1 MTNELKQRRLIAIE
15 FKNGGDV
22 ISIHRKLQ
30 ARILRDLD
38 NDPFSRGG
46 VFNQVFSLV
55 RSRFPSASPIQMPEP
70 EKWPTC
76 KKYLPHVL
84 SIQRL
89 TFGTLIQLP
98 ISEELARLFSD
109 GGIDLWER
117 GLTTE
122 GLELIKSAESIL
134 GQLSVEKFQLLRADI
149 HVIIS
154 LLLQDSGL
162 VHIGECHDRIKT
174 ALGIRREYSDNCDAL
189 TYTRNDEV
197 LLYNAWSDYA
207 CVLLQI
213 NMFEEAE
220 PIFERCFRQYQDWG
234 NTQVIPYEYAK
245 YYHHVAFCLMYR
257 GSVDE
262 AVASAEKGL
271 CYVERATGKSA
282 AYYRWKFD
290 LACLRLQHPKLL
302 RSSTWQSRT
311 VDMLKDILDARLLLH
326 GKFAFLTLES
336 YYALG
341 ATLSYLGN
349 LPDAENC
356 LRTILEVEKIR
367 PGSCNEVALART
379 QLLLSEI
386 LLSREEGS
394 QASQHATSRSE
405 AATTTAAAAAATEQV
420 SSKKASILAS
430 STQADQAQ
438 PKEAPALSA
447 HPPSLTT
454 LHPPTPV
461 TVPSPSATADLRLQE
476 AKDLSHSAGRALDKL
491 KSQTSG
497 PFAQLNTD
505 TLSDAARIFAEENP
519 MVLYD
524 LMQPVF
530 DGRFVGRDVMEF
542 LRLIKKGAKVE
553 EDDEDD
559 EYGNKVEALSKE
571 MLERKRE
578 AEQGC
583 GPVEGDTD
591 MREA

>member
-15 FKNGGDV
+15 FKNGGEV

-38 NDPFSRGG
+38 KDPLSRGG

-55 RSRFPSASPIQMPEP
+55 RSRFPSASPIQVPEP

-89 TFGTLIQLP
+89 TRGTLIHLP
-98 ISEELARLFSD
+98 FSEELARLFSD

-122 GLELIKSAESIL
+122 GLELMKSAESIL
-134 GQLSVEKFQLLRADI
+134 GPLSVEKSQLLRADI
-149 HVIIS
+149 HVLIS

-174 ALGIRREYSDNCDAL
+174 ALDIRRDHSDHCDAL

-197 LLYNAWSDYA
+197 LLFNAWSDYA

-213 NMFEEAE
+213 NMFEEAQS
-220 PIFERCFRQYQDWG
+220 IFETCFRQYQDWG
-234 NTQVIPYEYAK
+234 NTNVIPYEYAK
-245 YYHHVAFCLMYR
+245 YYHHMAFCLMYR
-257 GSVDE
+257 GSADE
-262 AVASAEKGL
+262 AVASAEKSL
-271 CYVERATGKSA
+271 RNVERATGKSA

-290 LACLRLQHPKLL
+290 LACLRIQHPKFLG
-302 RSSTWQSRT
+302 STSWQSRT

-341 ATLSYLGN
+341 ATLSDLGN

-356 LRTILEVEKIR
+356 LRTILKIEKVR

-379 QLLLSEI
+379 QFLLSEI
-386 LLSREEGS
+386 LLSMEEGL
-394 QASQHATSRSE
+394 QASQYPTSRSE
-405 AATTTAAAAAATEQV
+405 AATTTAAAATTEQV
-420 SSKKASILAS
+420 PAEKASLLAS
-430 STQADQAQ
+430 SAQADQAQ
-438 PKEAPALSA
+438 LNEASA
-447 HPPSLTT
+447 HPAPLTT
-454 LHPPTPV
+454 QHPSTSV
-461 TVPSPSATADLRLQE
+461 TVSTPASTADLRLEE
-476 AKDLSHSAGRALDKL
+476 ARNLAHSAGKALDKL
-491 KSQTSG
+491 KSQMSG

-505 TLSDAARIFAEENP
+505 TLSAVARVFAEENP

-530 DGRFVGRDVMEF
+530 DGRFAGRDAMKF
-542 LRLIKKGAKVE
+542 LRLIKKGNIKEVE
-553 EDDEDD
+553 VEDED
-559 EYGNKVEALSKE
+559 EVGA
-571 MLERKRE
+571 
-578 AEQGC
+578 
-583 GPVEGDTD
+583 T
-591 MREA
+591 

>member
-1 MTNELKQRRLIAIE
+1 MTNELKQRRLITIE
-15 FKNGGDV
+15 FRNGEYV

-38 NDPFSRGG
+38 KDPLSRGG
-46 VFNQVFSLV
+46 VFSQVFSLV
-55 RSRFPSASPIQMPEP
+55 RSRFPSASPIQVPEP

-89 TFGTLIQLP
+89 TLGTLIHLSF
-98 ISEELARLFSD
+98 SEELAKLFSD

-122 GLELIKSAESIL
+122 GLELMKSAESVL
-134 GQLSVEKFQLLRADI
+134 GSLSVEKFQLLRADI

-174 ALGIRREYSDNCDAL
+174 ALDIRRGYSDNCDAL

-197 LLYNAWSDYA
+197 LLYNAWSDYG

-213 NMFEEAE
+213 NMFEEAQS
-220 PIFERCFRQYQDWG
+220 IFERCFRKYQDWG
-234 NTQVIPYEYAK
+234 NTDFIPYEYAK
-245 YYHHVAFCLMYR
+245 YYHHVAFCLMFR
-257 GSVDE
+257 GSADE
-262 AVASAEKGL
+262 AVASAEKSL
-271 CYVERATGKSA
+271 HYVERATGKSA

-290 LACLRLQHPKLL
+290 LACLLLQHPKLL
-302 RSSTWQSRT
+302 RSNSWQSRT

-349 LPDAENC
+349 LLDAENC
-356 LRTILEVEKIR
+356 LRTILEIEKVR
-367 PGSCNEVALART
+367 PGSCNEAAIART
-379 QLLLSEI
+379 QFLLSEI
-386 LLSREEGS
+386 LLSMEEGS

-405 AATTTAAAAAATEQV
+405 AATTTAAEAAATEQV
-420 SSKKASILAS
+420 PAKKASVSAS
-430 STQADQAQ
+430 PAQADEGQR
-438 PKEAPALSA
+438 KEASVLPSA
-447 HPPSLTT
+447 HPPPLITQ
-454 LHPPTPV
+454 HPPTSITLSTPAA
-461 TVPSPSATADLRLQE
+461 PANLRLEE
-476 AKDLSHSAGRALDKL
+476 AKDLARSARKTLDKL

-505 TLSDAARIFAEENP
+505 TLSAAARMFAEENP
-519 MVLYD
+519 IVLYD

-530 DGRFVGRDVMEF
+530 DGRFAGRDVMEF
-542 LRLIKKGAKVE
+542 LRLIKKGDNTEEGEVE
-553 EDDEDD
+553 DE
-559 EYGNKVEALSKE
+559 VVALSK
-571 MLERKRE
+571 
-578 AEQGC
+578 
-583 GPVEGDTD
+583 
-591 MREA
+591 

>member
-1 MTNELKQRRLIAIE
+1 MTNELKTRRLIAIE
-15 FKNGGDV
+15 FKNGEEV

-38 NDPFSRGG
+38 KDPFSRGG

-55 RSRFPSASPIQMPEP
+55 RSRFPSASPIQVPEP

-89 TFGTLIQLP
+89 TLGTLIHLP
-98 ISEELARLFSD
+98 FSEELAKLFSD

-122 GLELIKSAESIL
+122 GLKLMKSAESIL
-134 GQLSVEKFQLLRADI
+134 DLLSVDKFQLLRADI

-162 VHIGECHDRIKT
+162 IHIGECHDRIKT
-174 ALGIRREYSDNCDAL
+174 ALDIRKHYSDNREAL
-189 TYTRNDEV
+189 TYTRNDEI

-213 NMFEEAE
+213 NMFEEAGY
-220 PIFERCFRQYQDWG
+220 IFERCFRQYQDWG
-234 NTQVIPYEYAK
+234 NTNVIPYEYAK
-245 YYHHVAFCLMYR
+245 YYHHVSFCLMYR
-257 GSVDE
+257 GSADE

-271 CYVERATGKSA
+271 LYVEQATGKSA

-290 LACLRLQHPKLL
+290 LACLLLQHPKLL
-302 RSSTWQSRT
+302 ESSSWQSRT
-311 VDMLKDILDARLLLH
+311 VDMLKDILGARLILH

-341 ATLSYLGN
+341 TTLFYLGN

-356 LRTILEVEKIR
+356 LRTILEIEKVR
-367 PGSCNEVALART
+367 PGSCSEVALART
-379 QLLLSEI
+379 QFLLSEI
-386 LLSREEGS
+386 LLLMEEGS
-394 QASQHATSRSE
+394 QASQHPTSKSE
-405 AATTTAAAAAATEQV
+405 AATTAAAAVAAAGGTEQV
-420 SSKKASILAS
+420 PAKKASVPAS
-430 STQADQAQ
+430 VSASVSAPSVQADQAQ
-438 PKEAPALSA
+438 PQEASVSSA
-447 HPPSLTT
+447 HPPPLTAQ
-454 LHPPTPV
+454 HPPASGTVSTPA
-461 TVPSPSATADLRLQE
+461 ATADHRLEE
-476 AKDLSHSAGRALDKL
+476 AKDLARSAQKALDKL

-505 TLSDAARIFAEENP
+505 TQSAAARTFVEENP

-530 DGRFVGRDVMEF
+530 DGRFAGRDAMEY
-542 LRLIKKGAKVE
+542 LRLIKKE
-553 EDDEDD
+553 E
-559 EYGNKVEALSKE
+559 K
-571 MLERKRE
+571 
-578 AEQGC
+578 
-583 GPVEGDTD
+583 
-591 MREA
+591 

>member
-1 MTNELKQRRLIAIE
+1 MTNELKTRRLIAIE
-15 FKNGGDV
+15 FKNGEEV

-30 ARILRDLD
+30 ARILQDLGKES
-38 NDPFSRGG
+38 FSRGG
-46 VFNQVFSLV
+46 AFDQVFSLV
-55 RSRFPSASPIQMPEP
+55 RSRFPSASPIQVPEP

-89 TFGTLIQLP
+89 TLGTLIHLP
-98 ISEELARLFSD
+98 FSEELAKLFSD

-122 GLELIKSAESIL
+122 GLELMKSAESIL
-134 GQLSVEKFQLLRADI
+134 GLLSVDKFQLLRADI

-174 ALGIRREYSDNCDAL
+174 ALDIRRNYSDNCEAL

-220 PIFERCFRQYQDWG
+220 SIFERCFRQYQDWG
-234 NTQVIPYEYAK
+234 NTNVIPYEYAK
-245 YYHHVAFCLMYR
+245 YYHHVSFCLMYR
-257 GSVDE
+257 GSADE

-271 CYVERATGKSA
+271 LYVERATGKSA

-290 LACLRLQHPKLL
+290 LACLLLQHPKLL
-302 RSSTWQSRT
+302 GCNLWQSRT

-356 LRTILEVEKIR
+356 LRTILEIEKVR
-367 PGSCNEVALART
+367 PGSCSEVALART
-379 QLLLSEI
+379 QFLLSET
-386 LLSREEGS
+386 LLSMEEGS
-394 QASQHATSRSE
+394 QASQHPTSKSE
-405 AATTTAAAAAATEQV
+405 GAITTAAAGTEQV
-420 SSKKASILAS
+420 PAKKASVSAPLVQTDQ
-430 STQADQAQ
+430 TQ
-438 PKEAPALSA
+438 PTEVSVSSA
-447 HPPSLTT
+447 HPPPLATQ
-454 LHPPTPV
+454 HAPTSTMVSTP
-461 TVPSPSATADLRLQE
+461 TATADLRLEE
-476 AKDLSHSAGRALDKL
+476 AKDLARSARKALDKL
-491 KSQTSG
+491 RSQTSG

-505 TLSDAARIFAEENP
+505 KQSAAARMFAEENP

-530 DGRFVGRDVMEF
+530 DGRFAGRDAMEY
-542 LRLIKKGAKVE
+542 LRLIKEEKLKEKVK
-553 EDDEDD
+553 DELAP
-559 EYGNKVEALSKE
+559 VSKQV
-571 MLERKRE
+571 LESI
-578 AEQGC
+578 AE
-583 GPVEGDTD
+583 
-591 MREA
+591 